1 MSADAFMESKVEF
14 RGRTVIVTGSAS
26 GIGQALAAAYGRAGA
41 NVVLADVN
49 QRDGE
54 RNADA
59 IRGHGGRAAF
69 VLADVRQEADVT
81 RLMNEAVAAF
91 GAIHVLINNAGVSR
105 FKPLYDL
112 STAEWDDIVAIH
124 LRGTFMCSREAAR
137 RMREHGDGAIVN
149 IASTRALMSEPGSEA
164 YAAAKGGIVAMTH
177 ALAVSL
183 GPDRIRVNCVS
194 PGWIQTTAYE
204 SLRDIDHAQHPAGR
218 VGRVDDVVRACLYLS
233 DPANDFVTGINL
245 VVDGGMTR
253 KMIYAS

>member
-1 MSADAFMESKVEF
+1 VEF
-14 RGRTVIVTGSAS
+14 QGRTVIVTGAAS
-26 GIGQALAAAYGRAGA
+26 GIGQALADAYGRAGA

-49 QRDGE
+49 KQDGE
-54 RNADA
+54 RNAEA
-59 IRGHGGRAAF
+59 IRGHGGHAAF
-69 VLADVRQEADVT
+69 VHADMRNEADVS
-81 RLMNEAVAAF
+81 RLMNDAVAAF

-105 FKPLYDL
+105 FKSLYDT

-137 RMREHGDGAIVN
+137 RMREHGGGAIVN

-177 ALAVSL
+177 ALALSL

-194 PGWIQTTAYE
+194 PGWIQTTSYE
-204 SLRDIDHAQHPAGR
+204 SLRAIDHAQHPAGR
-218 VGRVDDVVRACLYLS
+218 VGRVDDVVRACFYLS

-253 KMIYAS
+253 KMIYAP

>member
-1 MSADAFMESKVEF
+1 METQMDF
-14 RGRTVIVTGSAS
+14 QGRTVIVTGAAS
-26 GIGQALAAAYGRAGA
+26 GIGQALAAAYGQTGA
-41 NVVLADVN
+41 KVMLADVN
-49 QRDGE
+49 EQDGE

-59 IRGHGGRAAF
+59 IRRDGGDAAF
-69 VLADVRQEADVT
+69 VRADLRQEGDVI

-137 RMREHGDGAIVN
+137 RMREHGEGAIVN

-177 ALAVSL
+177 ALALSL

-194 PGWIQTTAYE
+194 PGWIQTTSYE
-204 SLRDIDHAQHPAGR
+204 SLREIDHAQHPAGR
-218 VGRVDDVVRACLYLS
+218 VGRVDDVVRACFYLS

-253 KMIYAS
+253 KMIYAG

>member
-1 MSADAFMESKVEF
+1 MESNLEF
-14 RGRTVIVTGSAS
+14 RGRTVIVTGAAS

-49 QRDGE
+49 GKGGE

-59 IRGHGGRAAF
+59 IRGQGGRAAF
-69 VLADVRQEADVT
+69 VLADVRQEADVV
-81 RLMNEAVAAF
+81 RLMNEAIAAF

-112 STAEWDDIVAIH
+112 TTAEWDDIVAIH

-137 RMREHGDGAIVN
+137 WMRERGEGAIVN

-194 PGWIQTTAYE
+194 PGWIQTTSYE
-204 SLRDIDHAQHPAGR
+204 SLRDVDHAQHPAGR
-218 VGRVDDVVRACLYLS
+218 VGRVDDVVRACFYLS

-245 VVDGGMTR
+245 VVDGGMTH
-253 KMIYAS
+253 KMIYAP